1 MRPQKIIECRE
12 LWAIGI
18 YRLKSLQDVLGLDK
32 HQTVYMLGEKGLRK
46 NLKYQSTVAD
56 PFLFVHRG
64 ILYVFYEA
72 KTDHSHGEIWV
83 QSLSKNGTWTLHG
96 KVLGESFHL
105 SYPQVFE
112 SDGRVYMIPEAAQS
126 GRVLLY
132 SAVDFPFKWKLC
144 SVLVSEPL
152 ADPTVIQYG
161 DKGIFLFSTT
171 RRHELKL
178 YHAISILE
186 PFFDT
191 GIVITKDKSISRC
204 AGSPL
209 DINGSLYRLAQDCAN
224 IYGERI
230 QLLKID
236 ELSGS
241 SYKEELSFSGLY
253 TVRPEW
259 MSAGYHHLSS
269 AEFEGSVYVAVDGR
283 RKDRYINTLMLGL
296 LKIRAWCL
304 KHTFGTA

>member
-32 HQTVYMLGEKGLRK
+32 NQTVYMLGEKGLRK

-83 QSLSKNGTWTLHG
+83 QSLSKNGTWTLHC

-126 GRVLLY
+126 GKVLLY
-132 SAVDFPFKWKLC
+132 SAVDFP
-144 SVLVSEPL
+144 
-152 ADPTVIQYG
+152 
-161 DKGIFLFSTT
+161 
-171 RRHELKL
+171 
-178 YHAISILE
+178 
-186 PFFDT
+186 
-191 GIVITKDKSISRC
+191 
-204 AGSPL
+204 
-209 DINGSLYRLAQDCAN
+209 
-224 IYGERI
+224 
-230 QLLKID
+230 
-236 ELSGS
+236 
-241 SYKEELSFSGLY
+241 
-253 TVRPEW
+253 
-259 MSAGYHHLSS
+259 
-269 AEFEGSVYVAVDGR
+269 
-283 RKDRYINTLMLGL
+283 
-296 LKIRAWCL
+296 
-304 KHTFGTA
+304 